1 MAILDKIEELPGKQ
15 RMALVA
21 VLIIAMIGGFYQ
33 FVYKKKVAAIEYH
46 QAELAQLNSKLQDL
60 RAIQKKLEEF
70 KDMIEE
76 LEAQLEEAQQQLP
89 RKREIPT
96 LLKDISQFG
105 KEAGMEF
112 LSFRPA
118 KEAPKGFYA
127 DVPVKLVINGPFHN
141 LARFVDDI
149 VHYPRI
155 IKVDTMSLGSP
166 KEVDG
171 VVMLKTTL
179 TATTYRYLEDSEQ
192 KSATGKKKK

>member
-15 RMALVA
+15 RLALVA
-21 VLIIAMIGGFYQ
+21 VLIITMVGGFYQ
-33 FVYKKKVAAIEYH
+33 FVYKKKVAAIEYQ

-70 KDMIEE
+70 KGMIVE

-118 KEAPKGFYA
+118 REVPKGFYA

-155 IKVDTMSLGSP
+155 IKVDTMALGTP

-192 KSATGKKKK
+192 KK